1 MHVITNNPR
10 VSVSHDELRAK
21 FRLHIAGATLED
33 AGPYMCQINS
43 MPVVKQVS
51 ISVFLP
57 LYSFT
62 WNSSNAFSFVYTT
75 CWSSIY
81 QVRIRFNS
89 LYFGQLNMY
98 QILSLSASCE
108 LYLWVLFQTI
118 KFWKLSRSLELSL
131 LIKIFRKSV
140 CRSRRQVISS
150 IISFFRPVIWQS
162 FNRQTSQKSQETWV
176 STKEAWQGSPAKLQV
191 TRPPLFTGRESKEM
205 KKLQFGRLD
214 GEFKVL

>member
-62 WNSSNAFSFVYTT
+62 LLGTPAMLSHLFINTT
-75 CWSSIY
+75 CWSGEIEERNSEKM
-81 QVRIRFNS
+81 FNG
-89 LYFGQLNMY
+89 FQRHHT
-98 QILSLSASCE
+98 
-108 LYLWVLFQTI
+108 LWVLVQSTTQTVGPCAVQNTHCGSLCSLQHTLWILVQSTTHTVGPCVVQSLTVWICI
-118 KFWKLSRSLELSL
+118 KDKFESFSKLW
-131 LIKIFRKSV
+131 IIFV
-140 CRSRRQVISS
+140 GFV
-150 IISFFRPVIWQS
+150 PD
-162 FNRQTSQKSQETWV
+162 N
-176 STKEAWQGSPAKLQV
+176 
-191 TRPPLFTGRESKEM
+191 
-205 KKLQFGRLD
+205 
-214 GEFKVL
+214 

>member
-62 WNSSNAFSFVYTT
+62 WNASNAFSFVYKHITQLAEVERLRREIPRKCWKWPPTPPHTVGPCAVHNTNCGSLCSPKHTLWVLVQSTT
-75 CWSSIY
+75 HTVDPCAVHNTHCGSLCSPESNSVDLYKGQIWVFQ
-81 QVRIRFNS
+81 QVVNDICGFCS
-89 LYFGQLNMY
+89 GQLNSGNY
-98 QILSLSASCE
+98 QE
-108 LYLWVLFQTI
+108 V
-118 KFWKLSRSLELSL
+118 
-131 LIKIFRKSV
+131 
-140 CRSRRQVISS
+140 
-150 IISFFRPVIWQS
+150 
-162 FNRQTSQKSQETWV
+162 
-176 STKEAWQGSPAKLQV
+176 
-191 TRPPLFTGRESKEM
+191 
-205 KKLQFGRLD
+205 
-214 GEFKVL
+214 